1 MAIIKC
7 PECGRQIS
15 DKAPTCPNCGVEIA
29 GKVIKCPHCGEVY
42 FSSQEMCPNCHEIA
56 VGITNPAPVRSES
69 SAVLSGS
76 PASVQS
82 ESSASARP
90 GSPASVRPDAQALGQ
105 QEVAPSAHSTSAV
118 PPVAPLQQES
128 QRVARPATPPTPPPA
143 PSTPPTSPQP
153 PVPPVPP
160 VRRPMS
166 SGNDNDGRNGNTP
179 DGQAA
184 KKKNNR
190 SILII
195 SFIFAVLVCGIMYY
209 FYDSANRNK
218 ELEAYEY
225 AMQSSDPMVL
235 QSYLD
240 TYKDADE
247 AHRDS
252 IMAHLDLLKQTDQ
265 DWTNAVVSGSKEAL
279 EAYLQKYPNSPHKQ
293 EVWNKI
299 DSIDW
304 NVAKA
309 ADNVDAYQAYLDAHT
324 DGAHIEEAENALK
337 KAKSRDLQPEEKQ
350 MVSGLFRQFFQS
362 INSHNADGLTAT
374 CEDILSSLLGK
385 SSATKADVV
394 TFMDK
399 LYKDNVANMNWHI
412 NNDYQIKK
420 REVGEEDYEYQVQFS
435 ARQDLDLTDGSKKE
449 NLFKISAVVS
459 PAGKVSSFNMNK
471 ISVAE

>member
-29 GKVIKCPHCGEVY
+29 GKIIKCPHCGEIY

-56 VGITNPAPVRSES
+56 SAGPAAPVTP
-69 SAVLSGS
+69 A
-76 PASVQS
+76 ASVN
-82 ESSASARP
+82 
-90 GSPASVRPDAQALGQ
+90 
-105 QEVAPSAHSTSAV
+105 
-118 PPVAPLQQES
+118 PP
-128 QRVARPATPPTPPPA
+128 TPPTPP
-143 PSTPPTSPQP
+143 TPP
-153 PVPPVPP
+153 VAP
-160 VRRPMS
+160 VRQTPMAA
-166 SGNDNDGRNGNTP
+166 GNGGNGNNGNGYGNGKYGNNPENEAQQKT
-179 DGQAA
+179 
-184 KKKNNR
+184 KKKNAR

-195 SFIFAVLVCGIMYY
+195 SLVFSVLVCGILYY
-209 FYDSANRNK
+209 FYDNANRNK
-218 ELEAYEY
+218 EEEAYEY

-240 TYKDADE
+240 TYKDAEE

-252 IMAHLDLLKQTDQ
+252 IMAHLEMLKSIDQ
-265 DWTNAVVSGSKEAL
+265 DWTNALVSGSKQAL
-279 EAYLQKYPNSPHKQ
+279 EDYLQKYPNSPHKQ
-293 EVWNKI
+293 EAWNKI

-309 ADNVDAYQAYLDAHT
+309 ADNVQAYQAYLDAHA
-324 DGAHIEEAENALK
+324 DGAHIEEAENAMK

-362 INSHNADGLTAT
+362 INSHNADGLSAT

-385 SSATKADVV
+385 TSATKADVV

-435 ARQDLDLTDGSKKE
+435 AVQNLDLTDGSKKQ
-449 NLFKISAVVS
+449 NNFKINAVVS
-459 PAGKVSSFNMNK
+459 PAGKVSSFNMNQ
-471 ISVAE
+471 ITTE

>member
-29 GKVIKCPHCGEVY
+29 GKIIKCPHCGEIY

-56 VGITNPAPVRSES
+56 SAGPAAPVTPAASVNPAAPVY
-69 SAVLSGS
+69 
-76 PASVQS
+76 
-82 ESSASARP
+82 
-90 GSPASVRPDAQALGQ
+90 
-105 QEVAPSAHSTSAV
+105 
-118 PPVAPLQQES
+118 PP
-128 QRVARPATPPTPPPA
+128 TPPTPP
-143 PSTPPTSPQP
+143 T
-153 PVPPVPP
+153 PPVPP
-160 VRRPMS
+160 VRQTPMAA
-166 SGNDNDGRNGNTP
+166 GNGGNGNNP
-179 DGQAA
+179 ENEAQQKA
-184 KKKNNR
+184 KKKSAR

-195 SFIFAVLVCGIMYY
+195 SLVFSVLVCGILYY
-209 FYDSANRNK
+209 FYDNANRNK
-218 ELEAYEY
+218 EKEAYEY

-240 TYKDADE
+240 TYKDAEE

-252 IMAHLDLLKQTDQ
+252 IMAHLEMLKSIDQ
-265 DWTNAVVSGSKEAL
+265 DWTNALVSGSKQAL
-279 EAYLQKYPNSPHKQ
+279 EDYLQKYPNSPHKQ
-293 EVWNKI
+293 EAWNKI

-309 ADNVDAYQAYLDAHT
+309 ADNVQAYQAYLDAHA
-324 DGAHIEEAENALK
+324 DGAHIEEAENAMK

-362 INSHNADGLTAT
+362 INSHNADGLSAT

-385 SSATKADVV
+385 TSATKADVV

-399 LYKDNVANMNWHI
+399 LYKENVANMNWHI

-435 ARQDLDLTDGSKKE
+435 AVQNLDLTDGSKKQ
-449 NLFKISAVVS
+449 NNFKINAVVS
-459 PAGKVSSFNMNK
+459 PAGKVSSFNMNQ
-471 ISVAE
+471 ITTE

>member
-29 GKVIKCPHCGEVY
+29 GKIIKCPHCGEIY

-56 VGITNPAPVRSES
+56 SAGPAAPVTP
-69 SAVLSGS
+69 A
-76 PASVQS
+76 ASVTPT
-82 ESSASARP
+82 APVTPA
-90 GSPASVRPDAQALGQ
+90 ASVN
-105 QEVAPSAHSTSAV
+105 
-118 PPVAPLQQES
+118 PP
-128 QRVARPATPPTPPPA
+128 TPPTPP
-143 PSTPPTSPQP
+143 T
-153 PVPPVPP
+153 PPVPP
-160 VRRPMS
+160 VRQTPMAA
-166 SGNDNDGRNGNTP
+166 GNGGNGRNGNNP
-179 DGQAA
+179 ENEAQQKA
-184 KKKNNR
+184 KKMSAR

-195 SFIFAVLVCGIMYY
+195 SLVFSVLVCGILYY
-209 FYDSANRNK
+209 FYDNANRNK
-218 ELEAYEY
+218 EKEAYEY

-240 TYKDADE
+240 TYKDAEE

-252 IMAHLDLLKQTDQ
+252 IMAHLEMLKSIDQ
-265 DWTNAVVSGSKEAL
+265 DWTNALVSGSKQAL
-279 EAYLQKYPNSPHKQ
+279 EDYLQKYPNSPHKQ
-293 EVWNKI
+293 EAWNKI

-309 ADNVDAYQAYLDAHT
+309 ADNVQAYQAYLDAHA
-324 DGAHIEEAENALK
+324 DGAHIEEAENAMK

-362 INSHNADGLTAT
+362 INSHNADGLSAT

-385 SSATKADVV
+385 TSATKADVV

-399 LYKDNVANMNWHI
+399 LYKENVANMNWHI

-435 ARQDLDLTDGSKKE
+435 AVQNLDLTDGSKKQ
-449 NLFKISAVVS
+449 NNFKINAVVS
-459 PAGKVSSFNMNK
+459 PAGKVSSFNMNQ
-471 ISVAE
+471 ITTE

>member
-29 GKVIKCPHCGEVY
+29 GKIIKCPHCGEIY

-56 VGITNPAPVRSES
+56 SAGPAASVTPAAPVN
-69 SAVLSGS
+69 
-76 PASVQS
+76 
-82 ESSASARP
+82 
-90 GSPASVRPDAQALGQ
+90 
-105 QEVAPSAHSTSAV
+105 
-118 PPVAPLQQES
+118 PP
-128 QRVARPATPPTPPPA
+128 TPPTPP
-143 PSTPPTSPQP
+143 T
-153 PVPPVPP
+153 PPVPP
-160 VRRPMS
+160 VRQTPMAA
-166 SGNDNDGRNGNTP
+166 GNGNNP
-179 DGQAA
+179 ENEAQQKA
-184 KKKNNR
+184 KKKSAR

-195 SFIFAVLVCGIMYY
+195 SLVFSVLVCGILYY
-209 FYDSANRNK
+209 FYDNANRNK
-218 ELEAYEY
+218 EEEAYEY

-240 TYKDADE
+240 TYKDAEE

-252 IMAHLDLLKQTDQ
+252 IMAHLEMLKSIDQ
-265 DWTNAVVSGSKEAL
+265 DWTNALVSGSKQAL
-279 EAYLQKYPNSPHKQ
+279 EDYLQKYPNSPHKQ
-293 EVWNKI
+293 EAWNKI

-309 ADNVDAYQAYLDAHT
+309 ADNVQAYQAYLDAHA
-324 DGAHIEEAENALK
+324 DGAHIEEAENAMK

-362 INSHNADGLTAT
+362 INSHNADGLSAT

-385 SSATKADVV
+385 TSATKADVV

-399 LYKDNVANMNWHI
+399 LYKENVANMNWHI

-435 ARQDLDLTDGSKKE
+435 AVQNLDLTDGSKKQ
-449 NLFKISAVVS
+449 NNFKINAVVS
-459 PAGKVSSFNMNK
+459 PAGKVSSFNMNQ
-471 ISVAE
+471 ITTE

>member
-15 DKAPTCPNCGVEIA
+15 DKAPTCPSCGVEIA
-29 GKVIKCPHCGEVY
+29 GKITKCPHCGEVY

-56 VGITNPAPVRSES
+56 VGVTHPVAS
-69 SAVLSGS
+69 SAAVKDQTPVAPPSPVSS
-76 PASVQS
+76 PAS
-82 ESSASARP
+82 EIP
-90 GSPASVRPDAQALGQ
+90 
-105 QEVAPSAHSTSAV
+105 STSQV
-118 PPVAPLQQES
+118 VSSTS
-128 QRVARPATPPTPPPA
+128 QT
-143 PSTPPTSPQP
+143 
-153 PVPPVPP
+153 VPPVPP
-160 VRRPMS
+160 VHRPGVTA
-166 SGNDNDGRNGNTP
+166 SGNDGGEGNIP
-179 DGQAA
+179 QEPQ
-184 KKKNNR
+184 KKKNTR
-190 SILII
+190 SIFII
-195 SFIFAVLVCGIMYY
+195 SFIFAVLACGIMYY

-218 ELEAYEY
+218 EMEAYEY

-252 IMAHLDLLKQTDQ
+252 IMAHLDLLKQNDQ

-279 EAYLQKYPNSPHKQ
+279 EAYLQKYPNSLHKQ
-293 EVWNKI
+293 EALLKI
-299 DSIDW
+299 DSLDW

-309 ADNVDAYQAYLDAHT
+309 ADTADAYQAYLNAHT

-337 KAKSRDLQPEEKQ
+337 KVKSRDLQPEEKQ

-362 INSHNADGLTAT
+362 INSRNTDGLTAT

-385 SSATKADVV
+385 NSATKADVV

-420 REVGEEDYEYQVQFS
+420 REVGDEEYEYQVQFS
-435 ARQDLDLTDGSKKE
+435 ARQDVDLTDGTKKE
-449 NLFKISAVVS
+449 QLFKISAVVS
-459 PAGKVSSFNMNK
+459 PDGKVSAFNMNK
-471 ISVAE
+471 VSEPQQ

>member
-29 GKVIKCPHCGEVY
+29 GKIIKCPHCGEIY

-56 VGITNPAPVRSES
+56 SAGPAASVTPAAPVN
-69 SAVLSGS
+69 
-76 PASVQS
+76 
-82 ESSASARP
+82 
-90 GSPASVRPDAQALGQ
+90 
-105 QEVAPSAHSTSAV
+105 
-118 PPVAPLQQES
+118 PP
-128 QRVARPATPPTPPPA
+128 TPPTPP
-143 PSTPPTSPQP
+143 T
-153 PVPPVPP
+153 PPVPP
-160 VRRPMS
+160 VRQTPMAA
-166 SGNDNDGRNGNTP
+166 GNGNNP
-179 DGQAA
+179 ENEAQQKA
-184 KKKNNR
+184 KKKSAR

-195 SFIFAVLVCGIMYY
+195 SLVFSVLVCGILYY
-209 FYDSANRNK
+209 FYDNANRNK
-218 ELEAYEY
+218 EEEAYEY

-240 TYKDADE
+240 TYKDAEE

-252 IMAHLDLLKQTDQ
+252 IMAHLEMLKSIDQ
-265 DWTNAVVSGSKEAL
+265 DWTNALVSGSKQAL
-279 EAYLQKYPNSPHKQ
+279 EDYLQKYPNSPHKQ
-293 EVWNKI
+293 EAWNKI

-309 ADNVDAYQAYLDAHT
+309 ADNVQAYQAYLDAHA
-324 DGAHIEEAENALK
+324 DGAHIEEAENAMK

-362 INSHNADGLTAT
+362 INSHNADGLSAT

-385 SSATKADVV
+385 TSATKADVV

-435 ARQDLDLTDGSKKE
+435 AVQNLDLTDGSKKQ
-449 NLFKISAVVS
+449 NNFKINAVVS
-459 PAGKVSSFNMNK
+459 PAGKVSSFNMNQ
-471 ISVAE
+471 ITTE

>member
-29 GKVIKCPHCGEVY
+29 GKIIKCPHCGEIY

-56 VGITNPAPVRSES
+56 SAGPAAPVTP
-69 SAVLSGS
+69 A
-76 PASVQS
+76 ASVN
-82 ESSASARP
+82 
-90 GSPASVRPDAQALGQ
+90 
-105 QEVAPSAHSTSAV
+105 
-118 PPVAPLQQES
+118 PP
-128 QRVARPATPPTPPPA
+128 TPPTPP
-143 PSTPPTSPQP
+143 T
-153 PVPPVPP
+153 PPVPP
-160 VRRPMS
+160 VRQTPMAA
-166 SGNDNDGRNGNTP
+166 GNGGNGRNGNNP
-179 DGQAA
+179 ENEAQQKA
-184 KKKNNR
+184 KKMSAR

-195 SFIFAVLVCGIMYY
+195 SLVFSVLVCGILYY
-209 FYDSANRNK
+209 FYDNANRNK
-218 ELEAYEY
+218 EEEAYEY

-240 TYKDADE
+240 TYKDAEE

-252 IMAHLDLLKQTDQ
+252 IMAHLEMLKSIDQ
-265 DWTNAVVSGSKEAL
+265 DWTNALVSGSKQAL
-279 EAYLQKYPNSPHKQ
+279 EDYLQKYPNSPHKQ
-293 EVWNKI
+293 EAWNKI

-309 ADNVDAYQAYLDAHT
+309 ADNVQAYQAYLDAHA
-324 DGAHIEEAENALK
+324 DGAHIEEAENAMK

-362 INSHNADGLTAT
+362 INSHNADGLSAT

-385 SSATKADVV
+385 TSATKADVV

-435 ARQDLDLTDGSKKE
+435 AVQNLDLTDGSKKQ
-449 NLFKISAVVS
+449 NNFKINAVVS
-459 PAGKVSSFNMNK
+459 PAGKVSSFNMNQ
-471 ISVAE
+471 VTTE

>member
-29 GKVIKCPHCGEVY
+29 GKIIKCPHCGEIY

-56 VGITNPAPVRSES
+56 SAGPAAPVTP
-69 SAVLSGS
+69 A
-76 PASVQS
+76 ASVN
-82 ESSASARP
+82 
-90 GSPASVRPDAQALGQ
+90 
-105 QEVAPSAHSTSAV
+105 
-118 PPVAPLQQES
+118 PP
-128 QRVARPATPPTPPPA
+128 TPPTPP
-143 PSTPPTSPQP
+143 T
-153 PVPPVPP
+153 PPVPP
-160 VRRPMS
+160 VRQTPMAA
-166 SGNDNDGRNGNTP
+166 GNGGNGNNGNGYGNGKYGNNP
-179 DGQAA
+179 ENEAQQKA
-184 KKKNNR
+184 KKKSAR

-195 SFIFAVLVCGIMYY
+195 SLVFSVLVCGILYY
-209 FYDSANRNK
+209 FYDNANRNK
-218 ELEAYEY
+218 EKEAYEY

-240 TYKDADE
+240 TYKDAEE

-252 IMAHLDLLKQTDQ
+252 IMAHLEMLKSIDQ
-265 DWTNAVVSGSKEAL
+265 DWTNALVSGSKQAL
-279 EAYLQKYPNSPHKQ
+279 EDYLQKYPNSPHKQ
-293 EVWNKI
+293 EAWNKI

-309 ADNVDAYQAYLDAHT
+309 ADNVQAYQAYLDAHA
-324 DGAHIEEAENALK
+324 DGAHIEEAENAMK

-362 INSHNADGLTAT
+362 INSHNADGLSAT

-385 SSATKADVV
+385 TSATKADVV

-399 LYKDNVANMNWHI
+399 LYKENVANMNWHI

-435 ARQDLDLTDGSKKE
+435 AVQNLDLTDGSKKQ
-449 NLFKISAVVS
+449 NNFKINAVVS
-459 PAGKVSSFNMNK
+459 PAGKVSSFNMTQ
-471 ISVAE
+471 VTTE

>member
-29 GKVIKCPHCGEVY
+29 GKIIKCPHCGEIY

-56 VGITNPAPVRSES
+56 SAGPAAPVT
-69 SAVLSGS
+69 
-76 PASVQS
+76 PA
-82 ESSASARP
+82 
-90 GSPASVRPDAQALGQ
+90 
-105 QEVAPSAHSTSAV
+105 APV
-118 PPVAPLQQES
+118 NPP
-128 QRVARPATPPTPPPA
+128 TPPTPP
-143 PSTPPTSPQP
+143 T
-153 PVPPVPP
+153 PPVPP
-160 VRRPMS
+160 VRQTPMAA
-166 SGNDNDGRNGNTP
+166 GNGGNGNNGNGYGNGKYGNNP
-179 DGQAA
+179 ENEAQQKA
-184 KKKNNR
+184 KKMSAR

-195 SFIFAVLVCGIMYY
+195 SLVFSVLVCGILYY
-209 FYDSANRNK
+209 FYDNANRNK
-218 ELEAYEY
+218 EKEAYEY

-240 TYKDADE
+240 TYKDAEE

-252 IMAHLDLLKQTDQ
+252 IMAHLEMLKSIDQ
-265 DWTNAVVSGSKEAL
+265 DWTNALVSGSKQAL
-279 EAYLQKYPNSPHKQ
+279 EDYLQKYPNSPHKQ
-293 EVWNKI
+293 EAWNKI

-309 ADNVDAYQAYLDAHT
+309 ADNVQAYQAYLDAHA
-324 DGAHIEEAENALK
+324 DGAHIEEAENAMK

-362 INSHNADGLTAT
+362 INSHNADGLSAT

-385 SSATKADVV
+385 TSATKADVV

-435 ARQDLDLTDGSKKE
+435 AVQNLDLTDGSKKQ
-449 NLFKISAVVS
+449 NNFKINAVVS
-459 PAGKVSSFNMNK
+459 PAGKVSSFNMNQ
-471 ISVAE
+471 ITTE

>member
-29 GKVIKCPHCGEVY
+29 GKIIKCPHCGEIY

-56 VGITNPAPVRSES
+56 SAGPAAPVTP
-69 SAVLSGS
+69 A
-76 PASVQS
+76 ASVN
-82 ESSASARP
+82 
-90 GSPASVRPDAQALGQ
+90 
-105 QEVAPSAHSTSAV
+105 
-118 PPVAPLQQES
+118 PP
-128 QRVARPATPPTPPPA
+128 TPPTPP
-143 PSTPPTSPQP
+143 T
-153 PVPPVPP
+153 PPVPP
-160 VRRPMS
+160 VRQTPMAA
-166 SGNDNDGRNGNTP
+166 GNGGNGNNGNGYGNGKYGNNP
-179 DGQAA
+179 ENEAQQKA
-184 KKKNNR
+184 KKKSAR

-195 SFIFAVLVCGIMYY
+195 SLVFSVLVCGILYY
-209 FYDSANRNK
+209 FYDNANRNK
-218 ELEAYEY
+218 EKEAYEY

-240 TYKDADE
+240 TYKDAEE

-252 IMAHLDLLKQTDQ
+252 IMAHLEMLKSIDQ
-265 DWTNAVVSGSKEAL
+265 DWTNALVSGSKQAL
-279 EAYLQKYPNSPHKQ
+279 EDYLQKYPNSPHKQ
-293 EVWNKI
+293 EAWNKI

-309 ADNVDAYQAYLDAHT
+309 ADNVQAYQAYLDAHA
-324 DGAHIEEAENALK
+324 DGAHIEEAENAMK

-362 INSHNADGLTAT
+362 INSHNADGLSAT

-385 SSATKADVV
+385 TSATKADVV

-399 LYKDNVANMNWHI
+399 LYKENVANMNWHI

-435 ARQDLDLTDGSKKE
+435 AVQNLDLTDGSKKQ
-449 NLFKISAVVS
+449 NNFKINAVVS
-459 PAGKVSSFNMNK
+459 PAGKVSSMNQ
-471 ISVAE
+471 ITTE

>member
-15 DKAPTCPNCGVEIA
+15 DKAPTCPSCGVEIA
-29 GKVIKCPHCGEVY
+29 GKITKCPHCGEVY

-56 VGITNPAPVRSES
+56 VGVTHPVAS
-69 SAVLSGS
+69 SAAVKDQTPVASPSPVSS
-76 PASVQS
+76 PAS
-82 ESSASARP
+82 EIP
-90 GSPASVRPDAQALGQ
+90 
-105 QEVAPSAHSTSAV
+105 STSQV
-118 PPVAPLQQES
+118 VSSTS
-128 QRVARPATPPTPPPA
+128 QTAPPT
-143 PSTPPTSPQP
+143 P

-160 VRRPMS
+160 VRRPGVTA
-166 SGNDNDGRNGNTP
+166 SGNDGGEGNTP
-179 DGQAA
+179 QEPQ
-184 KKKNNR
+184 KKKNTR
-190 SILII
+190 SIFII
-195 SFIFAVLVCGIMYY
+195 SFIFAVLACGIMYY

-218 ELEAYEY
+218 EMEAYEY

-252 IMAHLDLLKQTDQ
+252 IMAHLDLLKQNDQ

-279 EAYLQKYPNSPHKQ
+279 EDYLQKYPNTLHKQ
-293 EVWNKI
+293 EALLKI
-299 DSIDW
+299 DSLDW

-309 ADNVDAYQAYLDAHT
+309 ADTADAYQAYLNAHT

-337 KAKSRDLQPEEKQ
+337 KVKSRDLQPEEKQ

-385 SSATKADVV
+385 NSATKADVV

-420 REVGEEDYEYQVQFS
+420 REVGDEEYEYQVQFS
-435 ARQDLDLTDGSKKE
+435 ARQDVDLTDGTKKE
-449 NLFKISAVVS
+449 QLFKISAVVS
-459 PAGKVSSFNMNK
+459 PDGKVSAFNMNK
-471 ISVAE
+471 VSELQQ

>member
-29 GKVIKCPHCGEVY
+29 GKIIKCPHCGEIY

-56 VGITNPAPVRSES
+56 SAGPAAPVTP
-69 SAVLSGS
+69 A
-76 PASVQS
+76 ASVN
-82 ESSASARP
+82 
-90 GSPASVRPDAQALGQ
+90 
-105 QEVAPSAHSTSAV
+105 
-118 PPVAPLQQES
+118 PP
-128 QRVARPATPPTPPPA
+128 TPPTPP
-143 PSTPPTSPQP
+143 T
-153 PVPPVPP
+153 PPVPP
-160 VRRPMS
+160 VRQTPMAAGNGGNGNNGNGYGNGKY
-166 SGNDNDGRNGNTP
+166 GNDPENEA
-179 DGQAA
+179 QQKA
-184 KKKNNR
+184 KKKSAR

-195 SFIFAVLVCGIMYY
+195 SLVFSVLVCGILYY
-209 FYDSANRNK
+209 FYDNANRNK
-218 ELEAYEY
+218 EKEAYEY

-240 TYKDADE
+240 TYKDAEE

-252 IMAHLDLLKQTDQ
+252 IMAHLEMLKSIDQ
-265 DWTNAVVSGSKEAL
+265 DWTNALVSGSKQAL
-279 EAYLQKYPNSPHKQ
+279 EDYLQKYPNSPHKQ
-293 EVWNKI
+293 EAWNKI

-309 ADNVDAYQAYLDAHT
+309 ADNVQAYQAYLDAHA
-324 DGAHIEEAENALK
+324 DGAHIEEAENAMK

-362 INSHNADGLTAT
+362 INSHNADGLSAT

-385 SSATKADVV
+385 TSATKADVV

-399 LYKDNVANMNWHI
+399 LYKENVANMNWHI

-435 ARQDLDLTDGSKKE
+435 AVQNLDLTDGSKKQ
-449 NLFKISAVVS
+449 NNFKINAVVS
-459 PAGKVSSFNMNK
+459 PAGKVSSFNMNQ
-471 ISVAE
+471 ITTE

>member
-29 GKVIKCPHCGEVY
+29 GKIIKCPHCGEIY

-56 VGITNPAPVRSES
+56 SAGPAAPVTP
-69 SAVLSGS
+69 A
-76 PASVQS
+76 ASVN
-82 ESSASARP
+82 
-90 GSPASVRPDAQALGQ
+90 
-105 QEVAPSAHSTSAV
+105 
-118 PPVAPLQQES
+118 PP
-128 QRVARPATPPTPPPA
+128 TPPTPP
-143 PSTPPTSPQP
+143 T
-153 PVPPVPP
+153 PPVPP
-160 VRRPMS
+160 VRQTPMAA
-166 SGNDNDGRNGNTP
+166 GNGGNGRNGNNP
-179 DGQAA
+179 ENEAQQKA
-184 KKKNNR
+184 KKMSAR

-195 SFIFAVLVCGIMYY
+195 SLVFSVLVCGILYY
-209 FYDSANRNK
+209 FYDNANRNK
-218 ELEAYEY
+218 ENEAYEY

-240 TYKDADE
+240 TYKDAEE

-252 IMAHLDLLKQTDQ
+252 IMAHLEMLKSIDQ
-265 DWTNAVVSGSKEAL
+265 DWTNALVSGSKQAL
-279 EAYLQKYPNSPHKQ
+279 EDYLQKYPNSPHKQ
-293 EVWNKI
+293 EAWNKI

-309 ADNVDAYQAYLDAHT
+309 ADNVQAYQAYLDAHA
-324 DGAHIEEAENALK
+324 DGAHIEEAENAMK

-362 INSHNADGLTAT
+362 INSHNADGLSAT

-385 SSATKADVV
+385 TSATKADVV

-435 ARQDLDLTDGSKKE
+435 AVQNLDLTDGSKKQ
-449 NLFKISAVVS
+449 NNFKINAVVS
-459 PAGKVSSFNMNK
+459 PAGKVSSFNMNQ
-471 ISVAE
+471 ITTE

>member
-29 GKVIKCPHCGEVY
+29 GKIIKCPHCGEIY

-56 VGITNPAPVRSES
+56 SAGPAAPVT
-69 SAVLSGS
+69 
-76 PASVQS
+76 PAS
-82 ESSASARP
+82 
-90 GSPASVRPDAQALGQ
+90 SVN
-105 QEVAPSAHSTSAV
+105 
-118 PPVAPLQQES
+118 PP
-128 QRVARPATPPTPPPA
+128 TPPTPP
-143 PSTPPTSPQP
+143 T
-153 PVPPVPP
+153 PPVPP
-160 VRRPMS
+160 VRQTPMAA
-166 SGNDNDGRNGNTP
+166 GNGGNGNNGNGYGNGKYGNNP
-179 DGQAA
+179 ENEAQQKA
-184 KKKNNR
+184 KKKSAR

-195 SFIFAVLVCGIMYY
+195 SLVFSVLVCGILYY
-209 FYDSANRNK
+209 FYDNANRNK
-218 ELEAYEY
+218 EEEAYEY

-240 TYKDADE
+240 TYKDAEE

-252 IMAHLDLLKQTDQ
+252 IMAHLEMLKSIDQ
-265 DWTNAVVSGSKEAL
+265 DWTNALVSGSKQAL
-279 EAYLQKYPNSPHKQ
+279 EDYLQKYPNSPHKQ
-293 EVWNKI
+293 EAWNKI

-309 ADNVDAYQAYLDAHT
+309 ADNVQAYQAYLDAHA
-324 DGAHIEEAENALK
+324 DGAHIEEAENAMK

-362 INSHNADGLTAT
+362 INSHNADGLSAT

-385 SSATKADVV
+385 TSATKADVV

-435 ARQDLDLTDGSKKE
+435 AVQNLDLTDGSKKQ
-449 NLFKISAVVS
+449 NNFKINAVVS
-459 PAGKVSSFNMNK
+459 PAGKVSSFNMNQ
-471 ISVAE
+471 ITTE

>member
-29 GKVIKCPHCGEVY
+29 GKIIKCPHCGEIY

-56 VGITNPAPVRSES
+56 SAGPAAPVTP
-69 SAVLSGS
+69 A
-76 PASVQS
+76 ASVN
-82 ESSASARP
+82 
-90 GSPASVRPDAQALGQ
+90 
-105 QEVAPSAHSTSAV
+105 
-118 PPVAPLQQES
+118 PP
-128 QRVARPATPPTPPPA
+128 TPPTPP
-143 PSTPPTSPQP
+143 T
-153 PVPPVPP
+153 PPVPP
-160 VRRPMS
+160 VRQTPMAAGNGGNGNNGNGYGNGKY
-166 SGNDNDGRNGNTP
+166 GNDPENEA
-179 DGQAA
+179 QQKA
-184 KKKNNR
+184 KKKSAR

-195 SFIFAVLVCGIMYY
+195 SLVFSVLVCGILYY
-209 FYDSANRNK
+209 FYDNANRNK
-218 ELEAYEY
+218 EKEAYEY

-240 TYKDADE
+240 TYKDAEE

-252 IMAHLDLLKQTDQ
+252 IMAHLEMLKSIDQ
-265 DWTNAVVSGSKEAL
+265 DWTNALVSGSKQAL
-279 EAYLQKYPNSPHKQ
+279 EDYLQKYPNSPHKQ
-293 EVWNKI
+293 EAWNKI

-309 ADNVDAYQAYLDAHT
+309 ADNVQAYQAYLDAHA
-324 DGAHIEEAENALK
+324 DGAHIEEAENAMK

-362 INSHNADGLTAT
+362 INSHNADGLSAT

-385 SSATKADVV
+385 TSATKADVV

-435 ARQDLDLTDGSKKE
+435 AVQNLDLTDGSKKQ
-449 NLFKISAVVS
+449 NNFKINAVVS
-459 PAGKVSSFNMNK
+459 PAGKVSSFNMNQ
-471 ISVAE
+471 VTTE

>member
-29 GKVIKCPHCGEVY
+29 GKIIKCPHCGEIY

-56 VGITNPAPVRSES
+56 SAGPAAPVTP
-69 SAVLSGS
+69 A
-76 PASVQS
+76 ASVN
-82 ESSASARP
+82 
-90 GSPASVRPDAQALGQ
+90 
-105 QEVAPSAHSTSAV
+105 
-118 PPVAPLQQES
+118 PP
-128 QRVARPATPPTPPPA
+128 TPPTPP
-143 PSTPPTSPQP
+143 T
-153 PVPPVPP
+153 PPVPP
-160 VRRPMS
+160 VRQTPMAA
-166 SGNDNDGRNGNTP
+166 GNGGNGNNGNGYGNGKYGNNP
-179 DGQAA
+179 ENEAQQKA
-184 KKKNNR
+184 KKMSAR

-195 SFIFAVLVCGIMYY
+195 SLVFSVLVCGILYY
-209 FYDSANRNK
+209 FYDNANRNK
-218 ELEAYEY
+218 EKEAYEY

-240 TYKDADE
+240 TYKDAEE

-252 IMAHLDLLKQTDQ
+252 IMAHLEMLKSIDQ
-265 DWTNAVVSGSKEAL
+265 DWTNALVSGSKQAL
-279 EAYLQKYPNSPHKQ
+279 EDYLQKYPNSPHKQ
-293 EVWNKI
+293 EAWNKI

-309 ADNVDAYQAYLDAHT
+309 ADNVQAYQAYLDAHA
-324 DGAHIEEAENALK
+324 DGAHIEEAENAMK

-362 INSHNADGLTAT
+362 INSHNADGLSAT

-385 SSATKADVV
+385 TSATKADVI

-399 LYKDNVANMNWHI
+399 IYKDNVANMNWHI

-435 ARQDLDLTDGSKKE
+435 AVQNLDLTDGSKKQ
-449 NLFKISAVVS
+449 NNFKINAVVS
-459 PAGKVSSFNMNK
+459 PAGKVSSFNMNQ
-471 ISVAE
+471 ITTE

>member
-29 GKVIKCPHCGEVY
+29 GKIIKCPHCGEIY

-56 VGITNPAPVRSES
+56 SAGPAAPVTP
-69 SAVLSGS
+69 A
-76 PASVQS
+76 ASVN
-82 ESSASARP
+82 
-90 GSPASVRPDAQALGQ
+90 
-105 QEVAPSAHSTSAV
+105 
-118 PPVAPLQQES
+118 PP
-128 QRVARPATPPTPPPA
+128 TPPTPP
-143 PSTPPTSPQP
+143 T
-153 PVPPVPP
+153 PPVPP
-160 VRRPMS
+160 VRQTPMAA
-166 SGNDNDGRNGNTP
+166 GNGGNGNNGNGYGNGKYGNNP
-179 DGQAA
+179 ENEAQQKA
-184 KKKNNR
+184 KKKSAR

-195 SFIFAVLVCGIMYY
+195 SLVFSVLVCGILYY
-209 FYDSANRNK
+209 IYDNANRNK
-218 ELEAYEY
+218 EKEAYEY

-240 TYKDADE
+240 TYKDAEE

-252 IMAHLDLLKQTDQ
+252 IMAHLEMLKSIDQ
-265 DWTNAVVSGSKEAL
+265 DWTNALVSGSKQAL
-279 EAYLQKYPNSPHKQ
+279 EDYLQKYPNSPHKQ
-293 EVWNKI
+293 EAWNKI

-309 ADNVDAYQAYLDAHT
+309 ADNVQAYQAYLDAHA
-324 DGAHIEEAENALK
+324 DGAHIEEAENAMK

-362 INSHNADGLTAT
+362 INSHNADGLSAT

-385 SSATKADVV
+385 TSATKADVV

-399 LYKDNVANMNWHI
+399 LYKENVANMNWHI

-435 ARQDLDLTDGSKKE
+435 AVQNLDLTDGSKKQ
-449 NLFKISAVVS
+449 NNFKINAVVS
-459 PAGKVSSFNMNK
+459 PAGKVSSFNMNQ
-471 ISVAE
+471 VTNGE

>member
-29 GKVIKCPHCGEVY
+29 GKIIKCPHCGEIY

-56 VGITNPAPVRSES
+56 SAGPAAPVNPA
-69 SAVLSGS
+69 
-76 PASVQS
+76 ASVN
-82 ESSASARP
+82 
-90 GSPASVRPDAQALGQ
+90 
-105 QEVAPSAHSTSAV
+105 
-118 PPVAPLQQES
+118 PP
-128 QRVARPATPPTPPPA
+128 TPPTPP
-143 PSTPPTSPQP
+143 T
-153 PVPPVPP
+153 PPVPP
-160 VRRPMS
+160 VRQTPMAAGNGGNGNNGNGYGNGKY
-166 SGNDNDGRNGNTP
+166 GNDPENEA
-179 DGQAA
+179 QQKA
-184 KKKNNR
+184 KKKSAR

-195 SFIFAVLVCGIMYY
+195 SLVFSVLVCGILYY
-209 FYDSANRNK
+209 FYDNANRNK
-218 ELEAYEY
+218 EKEAYEY

-240 TYKDADE
+240 TYKDAEE

-252 IMAHLDLLKQTDQ
+252 IMAHLEMLKSIDQ
-265 DWTNAVVSGSKEAL
+265 DWTNALVSGSKQAL
-279 EAYLQKYPNSPHKQ
+279 EDYLQKYPNSPHKQ
-293 EVWNKI
+293 EAWNKI

-309 ADNVDAYQAYLDAHT
+309 ADNVQAYQAYLDAHA
-324 DGAHIEEAENALK
+324 DGAHIEEAENAMK

-362 INSHNADGLTAT
+362 INSHNADGLSAT

-385 SSATKADVV
+385 TSATKADVV

-399 LYKDNVANMNWHI
+399 LYKENVANMNWHI

-435 ARQDLDLTDGSKKE
+435 AVQNLDLTDGSKKQ
-449 NLFKISAVVS
+449 NNFKINAVVS
-459 PAGKVSSFNMNK
+459 PAGKVSSFNMNQ
-471 ISVAE
+471 ITTE

>member
-29 GKVIKCPHCGEVY
+29 GKIIKCPHCGEIY

-56 VGITNPAPVRSES
+56 SAGPAAPVT
-69 SAVLSGS
+69 
-76 PASVQS
+76 PA
-82 ESSASARP
+82 
-90 GSPASVRPDAQALGQ
+90 
-105 QEVAPSAHSTSAV
+105 APV
-118 PPVAPLQQES
+118 NPP
-128 QRVARPATPPTPPPA
+128 TPPTPP
-143 PSTPPTSPQP
+143 T
-153 PVPPVPP
+153 PPVPP
-160 VRRPMS
+160 VRQTPMAA
-166 SGNDNDGRNGNTP
+166 GNGGNGNN
-179 DGQAA
+179 GNGYGNGKYGNNSENEAQQKA
-184 KKKNNR
+184 KKKNAR

-195 SFIFAVLVCGIMYY
+195 SLVFSVLVCGILYY
-209 FYDSANRNK
+209 FYDNANRNK
-218 ELEAYEY
+218 EEEAYEY

-240 TYKDADE
+240 TYKDAEE

-252 IMAHLDLLKQTDQ
+252 IMAHLEMLKSIDQ
-265 DWTNAVVSGSKEAL
+265 DWTNALVSGSKQAL
-279 EAYLQKYPNSPHKQ
+279 EDYLQKYPNSPHKQ
-293 EVWNKI
+293 EAWNKI

-309 ADNVDAYQAYLDAHT
+309 ADNVQAYQAYLDAHA
-324 DGAHIEEAENALK
+324 DGAHIEEAENAMK

-362 INSHNADGLTAT
+362 INSHNADELSAT

-385 SSATKADVV
+385 TSATKADVV

-399 LYKDNVANMNWHI
+399 LYKENVANMNWHI

-435 ARQDLDLTDGSKKE
+435 AVQNLDLTDGSKKQ
-449 NLFKISAVVS
+449 NNFKINAVVS
-459 PAGKVSSFNMNK
+459 PAGKVSSFNMTQ
-471 ISVAE
+471 VTTE

>member
-15 DKAPTCPNCGVEIA
+15 DKAPVCPSCGIEIA
-29 GKVIKCPHCGEVY
+29 GKIIKCPHCGEVY
-42 FSSQEMCPNCHEIA
+42 FKSNEMCPNCHELNPQLASPMIQPQQA
-56 VGITNPAPVRSES
+56 VAKQQSISQQVASQQSVRQS
-69 SAVLSGS
+69 SA
-76 PASVQS
+76 PATLTT
-82 ESSASARP
+82 P
-90 GSPASVRPDAQALGQ
+90 IAQA
-105 QEVAPSAHSTSAV
+105 ESAAQAMPATQTTKSVVT
-118 PPVAPLQQES
+118 P
-128 QRVARPATPPTPPPA
+128 PATPAAT
-143 PSTPPTSPQP
+143 P

-160 VRRPMS
+160 IRPNAYTNAPGK
-166 SGNDNDGRNGNTP
+166 GNDNGNEP
-179 DGQAA
+179 E
-184 KKKNNR
+184 KKKSNR

-195 SFIFAVLVCGIMYY
+195 SLLFAVLVCGIMYY
-209 FYDSANRNK
+209 FYDNANRAK
-218 ELEAYEY
+218 EQEAYEY
-225 AMQSSDPMVL
+225 AMQSTDPMVL

-252 IMAHLDLLKQTDQ
+252 IMSHLEQLKQTDQ

-293 EVWNKI
+293 EAWNKI

-304 NVAKA
+304 NVAKN
-309 ADNVDAYQAYLDAHT
+309 ADNADAYQLYLDTHT

-337 KAKSRDLQPEEKQ
+337 KVKGRDLQPEEKQ
-350 MVSGLFRQFFQS
+350 MISGLFRQFFQS

-385 SSATKADVV
+385 SSATKADVA

-399 LYKDNVANMNWHI
+399 LYKEDVANMNWRI

-420 REVGEEDYEYQVQFS
+420 REVGDGEYEYQVQFS
-435 ARQDLDLTDGSKKE
+435 ARQDVDKTDGSKQE
-449 NLFKISAVVS
+449 NNFKINGVVSPDGKISA
-459 PAGKVSSFNMNK
+459 FNMAKVNLG
-471 ISVAE
+471 E

>member
-29 GKVIKCPHCGEVY
+29 GKIIKCPHCGEIY

-56 VGITNPAPVRSES
+56 SAGPAAPVTP
-69 SAVLSGS
+69 A
-76 PASVQS
+76 ASVN
-82 ESSASARP
+82 
-90 GSPASVRPDAQALGQ
+90 
-105 QEVAPSAHSTSAV
+105 
-118 PPVAPLQQES
+118 PP
-128 QRVARPATPPTPPPA
+128 TPPTPP
-143 PSTPPTSPQP
+143 T
-153 PVPPVPP
+153 PPVPP
-160 VRRPMS
+160 VRQTPMAA
-166 SGNDNDGRNGNTP
+166 GNGGNGNNGNGYGNGKYGNNPENET
-179 DGQAA
+179 QQKA
-184 KKKNNR
+184 KKKSAR

-195 SFIFAVLVCGIMYY
+195 SLVFSVLVCGILYY
-209 FYDSANRNK
+209 FYDNANRNK
-218 ELEAYEY
+218 EKEAYEY

-240 TYKDADE
+240 TYKDAEE

-252 IMAHLDLLKQTDQ
+252 IMAHLEMLKSIDQ
-265 DWTNAVVSGSKEAL
+265 DWTNALVSGSKQAL
-279 EAYLQKYPNSPHKQ
+279 EDYLQKYPNSPHKQ
-293 EVWNKI
+293 EAWNKI

-309 ADNVDAYQAYLDAHT
+309 ADNVQAYQAYLDAHA
-324 DGAHIEEAENALK
+324 DGAHIEEAENAMK

-362 INSHNADGLTAT
+362 INSHNADGLSAT

-385 SSATKADVV
+385 TSATKADVV

-435 ARQDLDLTDGSKKE
+435 AVQNLDLTDGSKKQ
-449 NLFKISAVVS
+449 NNFKINAVVS
-459 PAGKVSSFNMNK
+459 PAGKVSSFNMNQ
-471 ISVAE
+471 ITTE